1 METNLIK
8 IQNMGVYWPSEGVSE
23 LNTPLLRYQYT
34 SQKQNLMETRWGR
47 LCGTMNSKL
56 GLDICIVLLF
66 VFALCFYFHP
76 TIRHDTVTSFIHE

>member
-1 METNLIK
+1 MK

-23 LNTPLLRYQYT
+23 LDTPLLRYQYT

-66 VFALCFYFHP
+66 SYSYCAY
-76 TIRHDTVTSFIHE
+76 IFILQLDM